1 MYNYDNFDE
10 HQKPI
15 IIGER
20 GDYDITFVNGK
31 NCNVNDIKVY
41 TDYLAVQGKK
51 SRNWKLVDAYGNFSE
66 AFSEILGYKNGF
78 FAVRGLD
85 NTIKYRDLIGRTSD
99 SITRSGSALNDFKN
113 GKCDISDLEVYWF
126 EDIRFLLAVVHIE
139 EKRIATANP
148 SKYNTAIKRYILRQ
162 DITRQLQEAINNY
175 FSTGLV
181 NVEI

>member
-51 SRNWKLVDAYGNFSE
+51 VGIGNWWMLMEILVNHSAKFWDIKMDFLP
-66 AFSEILGYKNGF
+66 SEI
-78 FAVRGLD
+78 
-85 NTIKYRDLIGRTSD
+85 
-99 SITRSGSALNDFKN
+99 
-113 GKCDISDLEVYWF
+113 
-126 EDIRFLLAVVHIE
+126 
-139 EKRIATANP
+139 
-148 SKYNTAIKRYILRQ
+148 
-162 DITRQLQEAINNY
+162 
-175 FSTGLV
+175 
-181 NVEI
+181 